1 MKKIKLVDIKKLKK
15 GSLLVQKESALL
27 LKQVREALDAQD
39 AFFKMAG
46 VEEGGLGKLL
56 DNHQIV
62 DEVKQDLDLWKA
74 AFEQEQL
81 QVKLDK
87 KKEMKLSEKLLVAA
101 TRKSKP
107 GKIKRC
113 TRIF

>member
-1 MKKIKLVDIKKLKK
+1 MKKIKLIDIKKLKK
-15 GSLLVQKESALL
+15 GSVLVQQESALL
-27 LKQVREALDAQD
+27 LKQVQEALDAQE
-39 AFFKMAG
+39 AFFQKAG
-46 VEEGGLGKLL
+46 VDEGGIGRLL

-62 DEVKQDLDLWKA
+62 DDVKQDLELWKI
-74 AFEQEQL
+74 AFHQEQL
-81 QVKLDK
+81 QLKSDK
-87 KKEMKLSEKLLVAA
+87 KKEMKLAEKLLLAA